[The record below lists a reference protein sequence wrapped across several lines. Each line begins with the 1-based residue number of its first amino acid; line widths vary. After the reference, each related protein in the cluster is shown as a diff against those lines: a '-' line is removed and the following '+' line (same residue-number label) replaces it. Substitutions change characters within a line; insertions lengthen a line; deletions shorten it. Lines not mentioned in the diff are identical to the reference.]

1 MGPIVLRAKQNPPCP
16 GIFIRDR
23 QLFIRG
29 WEKMPDPDGRKLGTI
44 GSMVDVSGDQIHVT
58 ISPCFE
64 DGSLVY
70 TPDPLGSGLQMEV
83 TRQCYVPRSSIDTV
97 LVDMT
102 RSASASFM
110 NLTKMTTMKYNGGP
124 GDEFVLGG
132 GGNDTISTGGGND
145 TIGGGPGNDVINT
158 GSGTNVVLS
167 GLGADTVSAAPSD
180 IIVDPTAEDTIT
192 RRTSE

>member
-1 MGPIVLRAKQNPPCP
+1 MGPTVLRAKQNPPCP

-29 WEKMPDPDGRKLGTI
+29 WEKMPDGRKLGTV
-44 GSMVDVSGDQIHVT
+44 GSMVDVSNNQVHVI
-58 ISPCFE
+58 ISPVFE
-64 DGSLVY
+64 DGTQVFID
-70 TPDPLGSGLQMEV
+70 DPLGTGMKMEI

-110 NLTKMTTMKYNGGP
+110 NLTSLTSMKYDGGP

-145 TIGGGPGNDVINT
+145 TIGGGPGNDSINT

-180 IIVDPTAEDTIT
+180 IIVDPSAEDTIT